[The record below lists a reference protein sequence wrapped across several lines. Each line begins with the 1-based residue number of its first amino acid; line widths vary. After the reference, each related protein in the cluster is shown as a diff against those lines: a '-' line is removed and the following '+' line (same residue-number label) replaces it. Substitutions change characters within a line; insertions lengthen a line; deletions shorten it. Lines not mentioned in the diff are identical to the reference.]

1 MKTIKIAVSV
11 LLIASL
17 ASCKT
22 DKDKEAQVE
31 ENQEVQVVDSTAPE
45 KARYADAVVT
55 PKKPTMPENYE
66 IDWEGVEADADKK
79 LDFDGWLEYQTF
91 SGSLGKLELKE
102 VPEEEITDY
111 ITQLENE
118 TTALESTI
126 PASLLTEEVQE
137 DIKDIREEVADLR
150 RVVEQP
156 GVETSKID
164 NQVEELVE
172 AYQDLNEELKET
184 MTKKAS

>member
-1 MKTIKIAVSV
+1 M
-11 LLIASL
+11 
-17 ASCKT
+17 
-22 DKDKEAQVE
+22 
-31 ENQEVQVVDSTAPE
+31 
-45 KARYADAVVT
+45 
-55 PKKPTMPENYE
+55 
-66 IDWEGVEADADKK
+66 
-79 LDFDGWLEYQTF
+79 
-91 SGSLGKLELKE
+91 
-102 VPEEEITDY
+102 PEEEITDY